1 MPRQSL
7 PVTDIMN
14 RNEPNNGNIE
24 VIPVD
29 TTEEKKRQM
38 KFDEVHI
45 NGRRYR
51 IPERVIVLD
60 FWDKLHCANPPK

>member
-1 MPRQSL
+1 M
-7 PVTDIMN
+7 D
-14 RNEPNNGNIE
+14 RNKPNNGNIE
-24 VIPVD
+24 VIPAD
-29 TTEEKKRQM
+29 KPEEKKRQM
-38 KFDEVHI
+38 DFDEVHI